1 MTTARWTI
9 DELGAAVAVALASG
23 YEGAPNG
30 RVRDVPDLRTI
41 RYYTTLG
48 LLDRPLEMRGRTALY
63 GRRHLWQLVAI
74 KRLQARGLTLTEIQR
89 RLLGLPD
96 RELRQLAQVPNE
108 AETERRR
115 DGETEK
121 HEERGSPN
129 EAAATDRRSGA
140 FWGAPP
146 APANPTTVEASP
158 SLSPSLPL
166 SFSPSALQGVSLA
179 DGVTLLLSAL
189 RPLEDDDLQAI
200 RAVAAPL
207 LKLLER
213 RRLLARAP
221 ERDPDD

>member
-1 MTTARWTI
+1 MNGPRWTI
-9 DELGAAVAVALASG
+9 DELGAAVAVSLASG

-48 LLDRPLEMRGRTALY
+48 LLDRPVEMRGRTALY

-74 KRLQARGLTLTEIQR
+74 KRLQARGLSLTEIQQ
-89 RLLGLPD
+89 RLLGVPD
-96 RELRQLAQVPNE
+96 RELRKLAQVPDE
-108 AETERRR
+108 EETERRQE
-115 DGETEK
+115 G
-121 HEERGSPN
+121 GSPK

-146 APANPTTVEASP
+146 APAKSDDCPAPAPPAPVST
-158 SLSPSLPL
+158 
-166 SFSPSALQGVSLA
+166 LQGVTLD
-179 DGVTLLLSAL
+179 DGITLLLPAS
-189 RPLEDDDLQAI
+189 RPLDDDDLQAI